1 MPLILPRSS
10 WLKGIFRFP
19 KLYSLYFPHLTSL
32 PSPLNRIREPVVVGL
47 ELSGDPYK
55 NLFPDFAPAF
65 LKARSLGIP
74 TSLHFAEANIRQ
86 EEMDEML
93 DTDPQRF
100 VSFLP
105 M

>member
-10 WLKGIFRFP
+10 WLKGIFRFT
-19 KLYSLYFPHLTSL
+19 KLYSIFSH
-32 PSPLNRIREPVVVGL
+32 RIREPVVVGL